1 MDLPFDYANCVLQ
14 RVTRLQ
20 HSNKTY
26 ASMSE
31 EDMNESMEHPEHG
44 DHNVPAVLSYLFAS
58 YVMIYK
64 ILTSSPRKMINV
76 SASALCKDVQ
86 CFVCDYEWYNY

>member
-44 DHNVPAVLSYLFAS
+44 DHNVAAVLSYLLNMATTTFPLYS
-58 YVMIYK
+58 PISSLVM
-64 ILTSSPRKMINV
+64 
-76 SASALCKDVQ
+76 
-86 CFVCDYEWYNY
+86 